1 MKETNVTKK
10 AFYQKWWFWVIVAI
24 VVISAYSGGGT
35 EENDNAAKQTEK
47 ATNQVTKEEPKEK
60 QPEVTEK
67 TNTSSNEK
75 TMTKAEFEQIQND
88 MSYEEVVKIIG
99 SEGELQ
105 SESTV
110 GEYTSKLYTWK
121 GEGGLGANANITFQN
136 NKVQAKAQFGL
147 K

>member
-1 MKETNVTKK
+1 MREVTKK

-24 VVISAYSGGGT
+24 IVIGVYNGGSDSSKQPT
-35 EENDNAAKQTEK
+35 EKTEK

-110 GEYTSKLYTWK
+110 GDYTSKLYMWE
-121 GEGGLGANANITFQN
+121 GEGGLGANANITFSN
-136 NKVQAKAQFGL
+136 NKLQAKSQFGL

>member
-1 MKETNVTKK
+1 MAEVTKK
-10 AFYQKWWFWVIVAI
+10 SFYQKWWFWVIVAI
-24 VVISAYSGGGT
+24 VVIGVYNGGS
-35 EENDNAAKQTEK
+35 DNTKQPTQKAEK
-47 ATNQVTKEEPKEK
+47 STNVTKEEPKEK
-60 QPEVTEK
+60 QPEVAEK
-67 TNTSSNEK
+67 TQTSSNEK

-121 GEGGLGANANITFQN
+121 GEGGLGANANVTFSN
-136 NKVQAKAQFGL
+136 NKVQAKSQFGL

>member
-1 MKETNVTKK
+1 MREVTKK

-24 VVISAYSGGGT
+24 VVIGVYNGGS
-35 EENDNAAKQTEK
+35 ENTKQPTEK
-47 ATNQVTKEEPKEK
+47 QVTKEEPKKEK
-60 QPEVTEK
+60 QPEVVEK

-99 SEGELQ
+99 AEGELQ

-121 GEGGLGANANITFQN
+121 GEGGLGANANITFSN
-136 NKVQAKAQFGL
+136 NKVQAKSQFGL

>member
-1 MKETNVTKK
+1 MKEVTKK

-24 VVISAYSGGGT
+24 VVIASYGGGSEDT
-35 EENDNAAKQTEK
+35 KQPTEK
-47 ATNQVTKEEPKEK
+47 ADKSTNVTKEEPKEK
-60 QPEVTEK
+60 QPEVAEK
-67 TNTSSNEK
+67 TNTSENEK

-110 GEYTSKLYTWK
+110 GDYTSKLYTWK
-121 GEGGLGANANITFQN
+121 GEGGLGANANITFSN
-136 NKVQAKAQFGL
+136 NKVQAKSQFGL